1 MSKNE
6 IIEKIKRLPIGLRFC
21 GAGGILAFISV
32 FLPWYSDVDIF
43 KTGNEFLAISGP
55 LYLSGLL
62 ILALSFISAGIVAMK
77 TFDKKL
83 PKLPIEEPYL
93 FILSGCAS
101 LFLLL
106 LTSSVYFHSK
116 FGVNITQKTAGIGM
130 ILCVIG
136 SVLILAG
143 GLLQN
148 RRKGISFEVEGKLE
162 QLIDMNSGAN
172 SRTAMPLHRQDQTHS
187 VAAPL
192 HRPEHRP
199 DHNFMPTTPRH
210 SPQAHPV
217 ATPVGSPAQSQPDST
232 PSEKVQVNIESKY

>member
-6 IIEKIKRLPIGLRFC
+6 IIEKIKRLPTGLKLS

-32 FLPWYSDVDIF
+32 FLPWYSDLDVF
-43 KTGNEFLAISGP
+43 KTGNEFLGISGP

-62 ILALSFISAGIVAMK
+62 ILALSLVSAGIVAMK

-116 FGVNITQKTAGIGM
+116 FGVNITQKTAGIGL

-148 RRKGISFEVEGKLE
+148 KKRGVSFDVEGKLE
-162 QLIDMNSGAN
+162 QLIDVES
-172 SRTAMPLHRQDQTHS
+172 QTRPKQGIDAPAHPQATHTQA
-187 VAAPL
+187 VAPQAVTSHQPTHATFAQPL
-192 HRPEHRP
+192 HRPQPHQ
-199 DHNFMPTTPRH
+199 
-210 SPQAHPV
+210 PQDSA
-217 ATPVGSPAQSQPDST
+217 PAEP
-232 PSEKVQVNIESKY
+232 VQVNIESNN

>member
-32 FLPWYSDVDIF
+32 FLPWYSDVDVF
-43 KTGNEFLAISGP
+43 KTGNEFLGISGP

-62 ILALSFISAGIVAMK
+62 ILALSLVSAGIVTMK

-116 FGVNITQKTAGIGM
+116 FGVNITQKTAGIGL
-130 ILCVIG
+130 ILCLIG

-148 RRKGISFEVEGKLE
+148 RKRGVSFEVEGKLE
-162 QLIDMNSGAN
+162 QLIDVEKDTR
-172 SRTAMPLHRQDQTHS
+172 SRMAT
-187 VAAPL
+187 PL
-192 HRPEHRP
+192 HRPADTVKSQANVAIPLHRP
-199 DHNFMPTTPRH
+199 IQTH
-210 SPQAHPV
+210 SDI
-217 ATPVGSPAQSQPDST
+217 TQSQTQATAHLQDPT
-232 PSEKVQVNIESKY
+232 PPEPVQVNIESKY

>member
-6 IIEKIKRLPIGLRFC
+6 IIEKIKRLPIGLRFS

-32 FLPWYSDVDIF
+32 FLPWYSDVDVF
-43 KTGNEFLAISGP
+43 KTGNEFLGISGP

-62 ILALSFISAGIVAMK
+62 ILALSLVSAGIVAMK

-116 FGVNITQKTAGIGM
+116 FGVNITQKTAGIGL
-130 ILCVIG
+130 ILCLIG

-148 RRKGISFEVEGKLE
+148 RKRGVSFEVEGKLE
-162 QLIDMNSGAN
+162 QLIDVEKDTR
-172 SRTAMPLHRQDQTHS
+172 SRIATPLNRPMQPSHPGITASPGQLHSQD
-187 VAAPL
+187 
-192 HRPEHRP
+192 
-199 DHNFMPTTPRH
+199 PTTAEP
-210 SPQAHPV
+210 
-217 ATPVGSPAQSQPDST
+217 
-232 PSEKVQVNIESKY
+232 VQVNIESKY